1 MYIPAI
7 STDIHGWQITSYKF
21 IDTLVKGYTSWLL
34 NQGLQ
39 RMFQAQPA
47 FSNIPSTMGTRT
59 GSVHTLN
66 SSSKPWSFYV
76 DNPCDR
82 VGKIG
87 NHQSVKCYINV
98 SLGALI
104 HPVSHYLHV
113 LSPSVQGFVGDVFPN
128 PFHFLY
134 GVGMVGS
141 IWPNLILIVPNH
153 FTVTEPFKWSRV
165 HHHQKKGHKE
175 LCSWVLSK
183 CLWSYFRRTVIQL
196 D

>member
-1 MYIPAI
+1 MYIPAM
-7 STDIHGWQITSYKF
+7 STDIHGWQITRYKI

-76 DNPCDR
+76 ENPCDR

-87 NHQSVKCYINV
+87 NDQSVKMFLLVHLFILYPMICLFHLLLSRV
-98 SLGALI
+98 LLGIFSKFIPLL
-104 HPVSHYLHV
+104 VR
-113 LSPSVQGFVGDVFPN
+113 FCC
-128 PFHFLY
+128 
-134 GVGMVGS
+134 MVGS
-141 IWPNLILIVPNH
+141 IWPNLILILPNH
-153 FTVTEPFKWSRV
+153 FTVTEPFNWSTCSPSPK
-165 HHHQKKGHKE
+165 KKGHKE
-175 LCSWVLSK
+175 LRSWVLSK